1 MGGDYVK
8 IFGKIFQNNVLVD
21 DPMKK
26 SASTPTL
33 SSLNNDNEVV
43 ADSGYLSDCIGT
55 VQRKAVRERKK
66 DEITAPKDSFVSN
79 TNKGDVEKSL
89 EVIKSIH
96 PTSPYLPYL
105 PYCLPTRT
113 QELQRQPH

>member
-1 MGGDYVK
+1 LRVKKASIERSSPSTCSSFDTGNNKMGGDYVK

-33 SSLNNDNEVV
+33 SSLNNDNEVI

-66 DEITAPKDSFVSN
+66 
-79 TNKGDVEKSL
+79 GM
-89 EVIKSIH
+89 
-96 PTSPYLPYL
+96 
-105 PYCLPTRT
+105 
-113 QELQRQPH
+113 

>member
-1 MGGDYVK
+1 MRVKKASIERSSPSTCSSFDTGNNKMGGDYVK

-43 ADSGYLSDCIGT
+43 ADSGYLTDCIGT

-66 DEITAPKDSFVSN
+66 
-79 TNKGDVEKSL
+79 GM
-89 EVIKSIH
+89 
-96 PTSPYLPYL
+96 
-105 PYCLPTRT
+105 
-113 QELQRQPH
+113 

>member
-33 SSLNNDNEVV
+33 SSLNNDNEVI

-66 DEITAPKDSFVSN
+66 
-79 TNKGDVEKSL
+79 GM
-89 EVIKSIH
+89 
-96 PTSPYLPYL
+96 
-105 PYCLPTRT
+105 
-113 QELQRQPH
+113 

>member
-1 MGGDYVK
+1 MRVKKASIERSSPSTCSSFDTGNNKMGGDYVK

-66 DEITAPKDSFVSN
+66 
-79 TNKGDVEKSL
+79 GM
-89 EVIKSIH
+89 
-96 PTSPYLPYL
+96 
-105 PYCLPTRT
+105 
-113 QELQRQPH
+113 

>member
-1 MGGDYVK
+1 MRVKKASIERSSPSTCSSFDTGNNKMGGDYVK

-43 ADSGYLSDCIGT
+43 ADMLGISLIALALFNA
-55 VQRKAVRERKK
+55 RLFVRERRVCRY
-66 DEITAPKDSFVSN
+66 I
-79 TNKGDVEKSL
+79 SL
-89 EVIKSIH
+89 LFLILLLLLLFSIF
-96 PTSPYLPYL
+96 L
-105 PYCLPTRT
+105 CL
-113 QELQRQPH
+113 L

>member
-1 MGGDYVK
+1 LRVKKASIERSSPSTCSSFDTGNNKMGGDYVK
-8 IFGKIFQNNVLVD
+8 IFGKIFQNNVLVDDPMKKSASTPTLSSLNNDNEVVD

-66 DEITAPKDSFVSN
+66 
-79 TNKGDVEKSL
+79 GM
-89 EVIKSIH
+89 
-96 PTSPYLPYL
+96 
-105 PYCLPTRT
+105 
-113 QELQRQPH
+113 